1 MTSKSLLPT
10 RMLLMKIKALLLTLV
25 VIFSAFS
32 FNSCKTKK
40 EKDREYNESEVLE
53 AARTLIKKSE
63 ILNEIYY
70 GQGIEYDIGDTSNSN
85 GYYYPADLMSLDKFG
100 VTNVEDIKRLT
111 RECFTTGQSDQM
123 INTILSSIRNQSGDI
138 IHFARYY
145 QEYET
150 LNENVE
156 KCVMV
161 YSKYDVLLVDT
172 VEYFYDTLRVIGVK
186 GQIIKVEI
194 EANATSPAGNVQ
206 RKKIVI
212 DLLEEAN
219 GFRIDSPTYVRNTD
233 IQE

>member
-1 MTSKSLLPT
+1 M
-10 RMLLMKIKALLLTLV
+10 RMLQMKIKAFLLTLV

-32 FNSCKTKK
+32 LNSCKEKI
-40 EKDREYNESEVLE
+40 KDREYNESEVLE

-63 ILNEIYY
+63 TLNEIYY
-70 GQGIEYDIGDTSNSN
+70 GHGIEYEISDTSNAN
-85 GYYYPADLMSLDKFG
+85 GYYYPADLMSLDKYG

-111 RECFTTGQSDQM
+111 RECFTTGQSDYM
-123 INTILSSIRNQSGDI
+123 INTVLSSIRDSSGDV

-161 YSKYDVLLVDT
+161 YSKYEILLVDT
-172 VEYFYDTLRVIGVK
+172 VEYLYDTLRVVDVEGE
-186 GQIIKVEI
+186 IIKVQI
-194 EANATSPAGNVQ
+194 EAKAISPQGSIQ
-206 RKKIVI
+206 TKKVVVN
-212 DLLEEAN
+212 LLEEDN
-219 GFRIDSPTYVRNTD
+219 GFRIDSPTYVRNTE

>member
-1 MTSKSLLPT
+1 
-10 RMLLMKIKALLLTLV
+10 MKIKAFLLTLV

-32 FNSCKTKK
+32 LNSCKEKV
-40 EKDREYNESEVLE
+40 KDREYNESEVLE

-63 ILNEIYY
+63 TLNEIYY
-70 GQGIEYDIGDTSNSN
+70 GHGIEYDISDTSNAN
-85 GYYYPADLMSLDKFG
+85 GYYYPADLMSLDKYG

-111 RECFTTGQSDQM
+111 RECFTTGQSDYM
-123 INTILSSIRNQSGDI
+123 INTVLSSIRDSSGDV

-172 VEYFYDTLRVIGVK
+172 VEYLYDTLRVVDVEGEV
-186 GQIIKVEI
+186 IKVQI
-194 EANATSPAGNVQ
+194 EVKATNPQGSTQ
-206 RKKIVI
+206 IKKVVI
-212 DLLEEAN
+212 NLLEEDN
-219 GFRIDSPTYVRNTD
+219 GFRIDSPTYVRNTE

>member
-1 MTSKSLLPT
+1 
-10 RMLLMKIKALLLTLV
+10 MKIKAFLLTLV

-32 FNSCKTKK
+32 LNSCKEKV
-40 EKDREYNESEVLE
+40 KDREYNESEVLE

-63 ILNEIYY
+63 TLNKIYY
-70 GQGIEYDIGDTSNSN
+70 GHGIEYDISDTSNAN
-85 GYYYPADLMSLDKFG
+85 GYYYPADLMSLDKYG

-111 RECFTTGQSDQM
+111 RECFTTGQSDYM
-123 INTILSSIRNQSGDI
+123 INTVLSSIRDSSGDVI
-138 IHFARYY
+138 YFARYY

-172 VEYFYDTLRVIGVK
+172 VEYLYDTLRVVDVEGE
-186 GQIIKVEI
+186 IIKVQI
-194 EANATSPAGNVQ
+194 EVKATNPQGSTQ
-206 RKKIVI
+206 IKKVVI
-212 DLLEEAN
+212 NLLEEDN
-219 GFRIDSPTYVRNTD
+219 GFRIDSPTYVRNTE

>member
-1 MTSKSLLPT
+1 
-10 RMLLMKIKALLLTLV
+10 MKIKAFLLTLV

-32 FNSCKTKK
+32 LNSCKEKI
-40 EKDREYNESEVLE
+40 KDREYNESEVLE

-63 ILNEIYY
+63 TLNEIYY
-70 GQGIEYDIGDTSNSN
+70 GHGIEYEISDTSNAN
-85 GYYYPADLMSLDKFG
+85 GYYYPADLMSLDKYG

-111 RECFTTGQSDQM
+111 RECFTTGQSDYM
-123 INTILSSIRNQSGDI
+123 INTVLSSIRDSSGDV

-161 YSKYDVLLVDT
+161 YSKYEILLVDT
-172 VEYFYDTLRVIGVK
+172 VEYLYDTLRVVDVEGE
-186 GQIIKVEI
+186 IIKVQI
-194 EANATSPAGNVQ
+194 EAKAISPQGSIQ
-206 RKKIVI
+206 TKKVVVN
-212 DLLEEAN
+212 LLEEDN
-219 GFRIDSPTYVRNTD
+219 GFRIDSPTYVRNTE